1 MICDLTWFVIQVLLE
16 YGAQADIQGSWGQ
29 TPLMLCILV
38 EYFEIAELL
47 LNNNSSIID
56 QQDSSGNTPLHIA
69 IGTVFSKTFI
79 LQKVH

>member
-1 MICDLTWFVIQVLLE
+1 MYLFFIISLSPSFQILLE

-38 EYFEIAELL
+38 EYFDIAEML
-47 LNNNSSIID
+47 LNNNPSIID

-69 IGTVFSKTFI
+69 IGKYICNTLHF
-79 LQKVH
+79 L